1 MWSSEIS
8 QIQVNKTSSYAQQK
22 CPASSM
28 YRWSLEGYVRMCEL
42 SLTRD
47 PDIWHSHFV
56 TTNSKDQDLEVK
68 RSIAIA
74 RWQILLMFKIS
85 INMWVNTIYGNKP
98 CLGVMPCKRKGWS
111 HYTKK
116 SWIKALLLEWIHT
129 TKIQKHKK
137 TQMPLERRRQ
147 ALRAGRS
154 YRSKKYCTFTSVGLK

>member
-1 MWSSEIS
+1 MISFKHSMASSNMGLLFFFFFFGVFMCTSYCIWSQRLKHVHWWKLYSYFLIQCASYIIKIKKSENSISRMWSSEIS

-28 YRWSLEGYVRMCEL
+28 YHWSLEGYVRMCEL

-74 RWQILLMFKIS
+74 RWQILLMFKF
-85 INMWVNTIYGNKP
+85 
-98 CLGVMPCKRKGWS
+98 L
-111 HYTKK
+111 
-116 SWIKALLLEWIHT
+116 
-129 TKIQKHKK
+129 
-137 TQMPLERRRQ
+137 
-147 ALRAGRS
+147 
-154 YRSKKYCTFTSVGLK
+154 

>member
-1 MWSSEIS
+1 MISFKHSMASSNMGLLFFFFWCIDVYFLLYLNTKIKARTLMKTLQLLPNSVCILYYKNKKSENSVSRMWSSEIS

-28 YRWSLEGYVRMCEL
+28 YCWSLEGYVRMCEL

-85 INMWVNTIYGNKP
+85 IKHVGE
-98 CLGVMPCKRKGWS
+98 
-111 HYTKK
+111 HYL
-116 SWIKALLLEWIHT
+116 W
-129 TKIQKHKK
+129 Q
-137 TQMPLERRRQ
+137 
-147 ALRAGRS
+147 
-154 YRSKKYCTFTSVGLK
+154 